1 MTTQGP
7 PIMFRPQLFII
18 EILKAVGKEKGIS
31 ENLVAK
37 FFMLD
42 HMINLKLIP
51 KKLIP
56 QLLKD
61 SNKDYFNDIQ
71 KSYGFT
77 DLEMQQ
83 LKNKIRQ
90 NA

>member
-1 MTTQGP
+1 MPISDP
-7 PIMFRPQLFII
+7 PIMFRPPRYII
-18 EILKAVGKEKGIS
+18 EILKEIGKEKGMS

-37 FFMLD
+37 FYMLD

-56 QLLKD
+56 QLLKN

-83 LKNKIRQ
+83 LKNKIQ
-90 NA
+90 